1 MNVLDIL
8 KKHDDTSSILL
19 YGNTTDLL
27 LSRDLCFREFR
38 VALADILHEAG
49 YDNVVFYDSTNA
61 SGKFVYDD
69 ESAYYTGIAREEY
82 EKKHGSAPSK
92 IVSKT
97 NSDNAVKK
105 KTIKQF
111 GMPRKKISQTAS
123 ILQSMLRVII
133 IGFLIKVSIYAFINS
148 PLVTSNE

>member
-19 YGNTTDLL
+19 YGNTTDLV

-38 VALADILHEAG
+38 VALADILHETE

-92 IVSKT
+92 IVPKT

-105 KTIKQF
+105 KPIKQF

-123 ILQSMLRVII
+123 GNPGQS
-133 IGFLIKVSIYAFINS
+133 AS
-148 PLVTSNE
+148 PAA